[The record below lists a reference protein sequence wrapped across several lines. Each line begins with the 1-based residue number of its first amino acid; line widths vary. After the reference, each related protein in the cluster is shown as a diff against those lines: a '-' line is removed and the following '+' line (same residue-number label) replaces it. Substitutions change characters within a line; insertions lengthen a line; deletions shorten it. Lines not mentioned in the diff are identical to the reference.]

1 MDPRQPPIHA
11 GPRKVTASLFC
22 EPPSVAMKNLDQKKE
37 LILTRELTF
46 ANAIGAAVFEKPKVS
61 FWMVLVPLLF
71 LYFIYRMQKYKSGRM
86 RFDEDFMVTRRR
98 ALALAIEA
106 LEADHRIDLN
116 QEVHEYG
123 LSEELE
129 KPYASWISGLV
140 EHYRDLLMVEGDD
153 YDTLVR
159 EAYHTLTNYLLVLSR
174 LNTVEKEFY
183 AAIKP
188 TLAAAEGAAE
198 IIAAIEKASQQL
210 RRDLA
215 EQIFA

>member
-1 MDPRQPPIHA
+1 M
-11 GPRKVTASLFC
+11 T
-22 EPPSVAMKNLDQKKE
+22 MKNLEQKKE
-37 LILTRELTF
+37 LILARELAF

-61 FWMVLVPLLF
+61 YWMVLIPLLF

-86 RFDEDFMVTRRR
+86 KFDEDFMVTRRR
-98 ALALAIEA
+98 ALELAVESIEG
-106 LEADHRIDLN
+106 DHRIDLH
-116 QEVHEYG
+116 QEVRQYG

-129 KPYASWISGLV
+129 KPYVSWLNALV
-140 EHYRDLLMVEGDD
+140 DHYRDLLMVEGGD

-159 EAYHTLTNYLLVLSR
+159 EAYHTLTNYLLLLNR
-174 LNTVEKEFY
+174 LNTAEKEFY

-198 IIAAIEKASQQL
+198 IIATIEKESQQL

-215 EQIFA
+215 EQAFA

>member
-1 MDPRQPPIHA
+1 
-11 GPRKVTASLFC
+11 
-22 EPPSVAMKNLDQKKE
+22 MKNLEQKKE
-37 LILTRELTF
+37 LILARELAF

-61 FWMVLVPLLF
+61 YWMVLIPLLF

-86 RFDEDFMVTRRR
+86 KFDEDFMVTRRR
-98 ALALAIEA
+98 ALELAVESIEG
-106 LEADHRIDLN
+106 DHRIDLH
-116 QEVHEYG
+116 QEVRQYG

-129 KPYASWISGLV
+129 KPYVSWLNALV
-140 EHYRDLLMVEGDD
+140 DHYRDLLMVEGGD

-159 EAYHTLTNYLLVLSR
+159 EAYHTLTNYLLLLNR
-174 LNTVEKEFY
+174 LNTAEKEFY

-198 IIAAIEKASQQL
+198 IIATIEKESQQL

-215 EQIFA
+215 EQAFA

>member
-1 MDPRQPPIHA
+1 M
-11 GPRKVTASLFC
+11 T
-22 EPPSVAMKNLDQKKE
+22 MKNLEQKKE
-37 LILTRELTF
+37 LILARELAF
-46 ANAIGAAVFEKPKVS
+46 ANAIGAALFEKPKVS
-61 FWMVLVPLLF
+61 YWMVLIPLLF

-86 RFDEDFMVTRRR
+86 KFDEDFMVTRRR
-98 ALALAIEA
+98 ALELAVESIEG
-106 LEADHRIDLN
+106 DHRIDLH
-116 QEVHEYG
+116 QEVRQYG

-129 KPYASWISGLV
+129 KPYVSWLNALV
-140 EHYRDLLMVEGDD
+140 DHYRDLLMVEGGD

-159 EAYHTLTNYLLVLSR
+159 EAYHTLTNYLLLLNR

-198 IIAAIEKASQQL
+198 IIATIEKESQQL

-215 EQIFA
+215 EQAFA

>member
-1 MDPRQPPIHA
+1 M
-11 GPRKVTASLFC
+11 T
-22 EPPSVAMKNLDQKKE
+22 MKNLEQKKE
-37 LILTRELTF
+37 LILARELAF

-61 FWMVLVPLLF
+61 YWMVLIPLLF

-86 RFDEDFMVTRRR
+86 KFDEDFMVTRRR
-98 ALALAIEA
+98 ALELAVESIEG
-106 LEADHRIDLN
+106 DHRIDLH
-116 QEVHEYG
+116 QEVRQYG

-129 KPYASWISGLV
+129 KPYVSWLNALV
-140 EHYRDLLMVEGDD
+140 DHYRDLLMVEGGD

-159 EAYHTLTNYLLVLSR
+159 EAYHTLTNYLLLLNR

-198 IIAAIEKASQQL
+198 IIATIEKESQQL

-215 EQIFA
+215 EQAFA